1 VSEDQPE
8 YRIEPS
14 DRPVEVSVVANE
26 LTIYVGE
33 LLFEFYSFQNWVNT
47 AQSKFRS
54 HGFRRSDDCL
64 CVDAKGRIVS
74 RGEHFR
80 RAMEQDSFPVKVY
93 VKDV

>member
-1 VSEDQPE
+1 MSEDQPE
-8 YRIEPS
+8 YRVEPS

-33 LLFEFYSFQNWVNT
+33 LLFEFRSYQNWVNK
-47 AQSKFRS
+47 AQSWFRNC
-54 HGFRRSDDCL
+54 GRRSDDCL

-80 RAMEQDSFPVKVY
+80 RAEEEDAFPVKVY
-93 VKDV
+93 FKDV